1 MRVVQ
6 SGIACCAEL
15 KRVVFMPFAARLCK
29 AIVSEAIVR
38 IAAAL
43 QPIRRWYATNGGAE
57 IQHFHNEIQC

>member
-1 MRVVQ
+1 
-6 SGIACCAEL
+6 
-15 KRVVFMPFAARLCK
+15 MPFAARLCK
-29 AIVSEAIVR
+29 AIVSKAIVR